1 MDADGARRRVV
12 VARTEVRRNRSASTV
27 GTKRY
32 CVLQSLKTNHSKNE
46 NVIKFF
52 WRASLK
58 PSVEIKIKNEGFRS
72 FSDVIGPSETYT
84 YFPNFFLCIS
94 TKTRDFIRKTIKQ
107 YEMNEESTWVS
118 IF

>member
-1 MDADGARRRVV
+1 MDADGARRRV

-58 PSVEIKIKNEGFRS
+58 PFVEIKIKIYEIFRS

-84 YFPNFFLCIS
+84 YFPKFFLCIS
-94 TKTRDFIRKTIKQ
+94 TKTRDFLRKTIKQ
-107 YEMNEESTWVS
+107 HEMNKESTRVS